1 MTAWAPD
8 RQADDERVFPL
19 PALLPALWKRGE
31 VASCCALASSEPV
44 RAGGERGRADDIAVE
59 RAPSPMLRVVRGGG
73 RIVRGGGDGDGDGDG
88 DEAADDDTDGDGDR
102 DDGGDN
108 DDDDDDDD
116 DDRSL
121 AWRRAPTL
129 QKWAASHVRQCA
141 YLCTLELERCT

>member
-1 MTAWAPD
+1 
-8 RQADDERVFPL
+8 
-19 PALLPALWKRGE
+19 
-31 VASCCALASSEPV
+31 
-44 RAGGERGRADDIAVE
+44 
-59 RAPSPMLRVVRGGG
+59 MLRVVRGGG